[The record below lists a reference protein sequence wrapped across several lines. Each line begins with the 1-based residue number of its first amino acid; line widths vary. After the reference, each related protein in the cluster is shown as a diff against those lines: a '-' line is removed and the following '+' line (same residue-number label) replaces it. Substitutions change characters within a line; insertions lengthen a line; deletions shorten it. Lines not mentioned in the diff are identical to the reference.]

1 MKTAFIHDWLVSM
14 RGGEKVLQEL
24 CVLFPDATVFTL
36 FHVPGSVSPR
46 IESMPIRVS
55 PLNRLPGLS
64 HYYRNL
70 LPFMPWAVSTFD
82 LRGYDLIISNSHAVA
97 KGIRKPPGS
106 FHICSC
112 LTPMRFI
119 WDMRSDYFHYGD
131 RLGLRRSVL
140 RVLLSSLRNWDRR
153 AAASVDCFIANSHHV
168 KQRIARVYGR
178 TSDVIYS
185 PVDTTFFTPDNSRGR
200 TREPFFL
207 IVSALVSYK
216 RIDLAIDVFNR
227 NGRPL
232 LIVGQGP
239 DLKLLKKRA
248 KRNIEFKGF
257 VSEEELRSLYRTCAA
272 VILPG
277 REDFGLVPL
286 EAQACG
292 RPAIAFASGGATET
306 ITDGSTGILFQRQEP
321 SVLQEA
327 IDRFMRW
334 DYDPA
339 LLRANAERFS
349 SSRFRQ
355 EIRSFISSRLAAHRA
370 RRRQSVPGE
379 VFQDQ
384 HDHRS
389 VRGITGFLKRT
400 IDIMFSSLGLLL
412 TGLPMLVLAWLIRRE
427 SPGPGFFS
435 QIRLGLKGKRFAI
448 YKLRTMFADAE
459 DDSFPRWTVQNDPR
473 CTRLG
478 NVLRRWGLDELPQLW
493 NVLKGD
499 MSIVGP
505 RPERPTFHA
514 IFARHLA
521 GYDSRLAVK
530 GGITGLAQIRGWR
543 GDTSIVERLNCDLEY
558 LKHWSLWSDLLI
570 LLKTPVS
577 LLNSTKEHA
586 PGWGIEIPG
595 AAPAVTPETEEV
607 AVHSSALP

>member
-185 PVDTTFFTPDNSRGR
+185 PVDTTFFTPDNSGGR
-200 TREPFFL
+200 TTEPFFL

-339 LLRANAERFS
+339 LLRANAER
-349 SSRFRQ
+349 
-355 EIRSFISSRLAAHRA
+355 
-370 RRRQSVPGE
+370 
-379 VFQDQ
+379 
-384 HDHRS
+384 
-389 VRGITGFLKRT
+389 
-400 IDIMFSSLGLLL
+400 
-412 TGLPMLVLAWLIRRE
+412 
-427 SPGPGFFS
+427 
-435 QIRLGLKGKRFAI
+435 
-448 YKLRTMFADAE
+448 
-459 DDSFPRWTVQNDPR
+459 
-473 CTRLG
+473 
-478 NVLRRWGLDELPQLW
+478 
-493 NVLKGD
+493 
-499 MSIVGP
+499 
-505 RPERPTFHA
+505 
-514 IFARHLA
+514 
-521 GYDSRLAVK
+521 
-530 GGITGLAQIRGWR
+530 
-543 GDTSIVERLNCDLEY
+543 
-558 LKHWSLWSDLLI
+558 
-570 LLKTPVS
+570 
-577 LLNSTKEHA
+577 
-586 PGWGIEIPG
+586 
-595 AAPAVTPETEEV
+595 
-607 AVHSSALP
+607 